1 MKNILKVIR
10 NVLLGVVMVTYFSFI
25 VAISTLLLNKNEYGV
40 TQFDDNV
47 LILVDEKISNE
58 NYSDG
63 TLVVLETK
71 ELKDL
76 KVGDEIFIY
85 QPNKKDKS
93 VEIIISEI
101 ESIHLEVDSPYVTIT
116 NNGTAWGEDF
126 VAGVQ
131 VKTVNKLGGFLNFIE
146 SKWVFFILL
155 IIPCFFIL
163 LYEIYL
169 LIIAIKFDDE
179 DEEEEVTESEK
190 IEDLAKQLEELKK
203 AASEGES
210 ESKKEENI
218 DDLMAQLESLR
229 KEYDGIED
237 NKEKEDEGIKVPEST
252 GVLPVVTTEE
262 TVEIEPIEEIEK
274 DEKEVA
280 IEVNTTTEVV
290 EEVEEDV
297 VEEDIE

>member
-10 NVLLGVVMVTYFSFI
+10 NVILGVVMVTYFSFI

-47 LILVDEKISNE
+47 IILVDEKISNE

-131 VKTVNKLGGFLNFIE
+131 VKTVDKLGGFLNFIE

-190 IEDLAKQLEELKK
+190 IEDLA
-203 AASEGES
+203 
-210 ESKKEENI
+210 
-218 DDLMAQLESLR
+218 
-229 KEYDGIED
+229 
-237 NKEKEDEGIKVPEST
+237 
-252 GVLPVVTTEE
+252 
-262 TVEIEPIEEIEK
+262 
-274 DEKEVA
+274 
-280 IEVNTTTEVV
+280 
-290 EEVEEDV
+290 
-297 VEEDIE
+297 